1 MREDNKI
8 KAMLA
13 YYRKE
18 SEYKAQASVCI
29 YWWIVEDMH
38 KDAFPVKSLSTFA
51 DSYRCD
57 VEFLKE
63 ILENFGLFRIEDD
76 CYISDR
82 VLKNLKEQKEK
93 REKARKA
100 AYFRWKKE
108 YPPKEETEETEETKK
123 SESDNEI
130 DNEIVDKIISLFN
143 EEFEKEQVVSV
154 ENREKIHKI
163 TKQNKLT
170 LEHWQKIFHT
180 AKRGWNINGQKKKP
194 SFDKIL
200 DKWDSFASDDYNLA
214 PDTETTKKEREREA
228 EQERE
233 RRRQEEEEK
242 KNFLAAKAAIK
253 DKETAIEF
261 INKYFL
267 IPDKL
272 LKNSKAIKEY
282 CDRYNFTIDE
292 LIESRRRNGTQI

>member
-1 MREDNKI
+1 MTIVYKNTYFPHDHYMREDNKI

-76 CYISDR
+76 CYVSDR

-108 YPPKEETEETEETKK
+108 YPPKEETERN
-123 SESDNEI
+123 SESTDSDEEI
-130 DNEIVDKIISLFN
+130 DNEIEIGV
-143 EEFEKEQVVSV
+143 QVNGKLRCS
-154 ENREKIHKI
+154 IKI
-163 TKQNKLT
+163 TK
-170 LEHWQKIFHT
+170 
-180 AKRGWNINGQKKKP
+180 
-194 SFDKIL
+194 D
-200 DKWDSFASDDYNLA
+200 
-214 PDTETTKKEREREA
+214 
-228 EQERE
+228 
-233 RRRQEEEEK
+233 EEEESIKQKALNEENIK
-242 KNFLAAKAAIK
+242 KYTDNKEIVKIIVVKNRIVNIVIK
-253 DKETAIEF
+253 
-261 INKYFL
+261 N
-267 IPDKL
+267 
-272 LKNSKAIKEY
+272 
-282 CDRYNFTIDE
+282 
-292 LIESRRRNGTQI
+292 